1 MSHPATIAEPA
12 QIRSALRL
20 YQVMAVVAG
29 VALFV
34 LLAEMVLKYGLG
46 QRNFFTENW
55 SYIHGFLYMA
65 YAATIANLGLKLS
78 WGLKRIVLHLLTGF
92 VPLLPFFAERRV
104 TAQTEVLLTRTA

>member
-1 MSHPATIAEPA
+1 MSQPTLAPP
-12 QIRSALRL
+12 QQVRSALRL

-29 VALFV
+29 VALFILV
-34 LLAEMVLKYGLG
+34 AEMVMKYGLG

-55 SYIHGFLYMA
+55 GYIHGFLYMA
-65 YAATIANLGLKLS
+65 YAAAIANLGLKLS

-104 TAQTEVLLTRTA
+104 TAETQALLARED